1 MNGKTA
7 LAFIAAAMASCI
19 GAYGAPPGGGMG
31 GGAPSGTPGGGASG
45 TPGGAPGGGM
55 GGSFAYDSFISVT
68 TNANCLVREGVLFGY
83 TSSMT
88 TSVAPAAAA
97 GVTALAQ
104 GVFAGNTS
112 LKTVNLANTS
122 ISEVPSDCFA
132 GCTALTSV
140 VLPATCTAVGSG
152 AFAGCSAL
160 ASFTGSGVETV
171 GRDAFRNCSSL
182 ASASAS
188 ASGVGAYAYSQSG
201 VTAADVSSVSELGEG
216 AFAGCESLVSAA
228 VAKND
233 VLPAALFA
241 GCTALDVADWSS
253 VAVFGQASL
262 AGIPATSLTLSSAAE
277 VGVYAFAA
285 NEATLATTLSA
296 LPVSYDADS
305 SFLGRE
311 VSYAVNSTDYARIEA
326 NELVTW
332 LLSVADGS
340 AGISETQVAQPTDS
354 DTGETSYATASLETW
369 LASSSNLNA
378 ILAFCY
384 GDGAE
389 TFDVLGVDGT
399 NFTFAASSR
408 SAVTVTPEAS
418 FDLST
423 GDAGFSEDNLTL
435 TETET
440 SGVYAAAAA
449 NETDAC
455 FVRLRFE
462 KSW

>member
-7 LAFIAAAMASCI
+7 LACIAAAMASCI

-31 GGAPSGTPGGGASG
+31 GAPGGTPGGGAGG
-45 TPGGAPGGGM
+45 TPGGAPGGCM

-88 TSVAPAAAA
+88 TSVAPTAAA

-285 NEATLATTLSA
+285 NEATLATTLST
-296 LPVSYDADS
+296 LPASYDADT
-305 SFLGRE
+305 SFFGRE
-311 VSYAVNSTDYARIEA
+311 ISLAGGVTEETVFEYEYDTDGDVVITGMEGAAGAIALPSSIGLRPVVAIADYAFF
-326 NELVTW
+326 
-332 LLSVADGS
+332 
-340 AGISETQVAQPTDS
+340 
-354 DTGETSYATASLETW
+354 GETGITSIEIPASVTSIGVKAFKGCTALESVNFADLTSLETLG
-369 LASSSNLNA
+369 LASFQNCTGLTSVEIPESVTYVWSS
-378 ILAFCY
+378 
-384 GDGAE
+384 
-389 TFDVLGVDGT
+389 TFEGM
-399 NFTFAASSR
+399 FF
-408 SAVTVTPEAS
+408 
-418 FDLST
+418 
-423 GDAGFSEDNLTL
+423 
-435 TETET
+435 
-440 SGVYAAAAA
+440 SGVRLAA
-449 NETDAC
+449 
-455 FVRLRFE
+455 F
-462 KSW
+462 